1 MIAFVTPGF
10 TAVGRAP
17 VGGTPGGWVGP
28 GDGFETTD
36 PAGRD
41 PGRESGNEE
50 TP

>member
-1 MIAFVTPGF
+1 MIALVAPGL
-10 TAVGRAP
+10 TAVGQA
-17 VGGTPGGWVGP
+17 GWVGP

-50 TP
+50 AP